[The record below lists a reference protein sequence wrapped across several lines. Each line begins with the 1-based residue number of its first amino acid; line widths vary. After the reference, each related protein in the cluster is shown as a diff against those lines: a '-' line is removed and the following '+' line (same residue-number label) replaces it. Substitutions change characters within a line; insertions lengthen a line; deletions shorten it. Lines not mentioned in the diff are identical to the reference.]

1 MKTRT
6 QIIAELKRYFNVKE
20 LVCNH
25 VFAKHGGKS
34 WMFLS
39 TPYLETLLFLRQD
52 LLKVPMVCNTN
63 TLKQRGLRCNLCQIV
78 KDKSAINVS
87 YLSAHVTG
95 SGGDFSSSQMSAE
108 QMRQLI
114 KEHAVLL
121 SQLTEAGFTPH
132 TTTLTPQQIAI
143 IVRFWGMPS
152 LVSEMIKKNSYL
164 AVPKM
169 KKKI

>member
-25 VFAKHGGKS
+25 VFAKHGDKS

-95 SGGDFSSSQMSAE
+95 SGGDFSSAQMDAE

-114 KEHAVLL
+114 KEHADEL
-121 SQLTEAGFTPH
+121 PW
-132 TTTLTPQQIAI
+132 P
-143 IVRFWGMPS
+143 VRIERDVNWLHIDVYDDMSTDAKVVEFNG
-152 LVSEMIKKNSYL
+152 
-164 AVPKM
+164 
-169 KKKI
+169 

>member
-25 VFAKHGGKS
+25 VFAKHGDKS

-87 YLSAHVTG
+87 YVSAHVTG
-95 SGGDFSSSQMSAE
+95 NGGDFSSAQISAE

-114 KEHAVLL
+114 KEHADEL
-121 SQLTEAGFTPH
+121 PWR
-132 TTTLTPQQIAI
+132 
-143 IVRFWGMPS
+143 VRIERDVNWLHIDVYDDMPTDAK
-152 LVSEMIKKNSYL
+152 VVEFNG
-164 AVPKM
+164 
-169 KKKI
+169 